1 MSAPAGL
8 TRRSAPTSLAT
19 ALGCVVLFLLPFA
32 AVGVLTAVQALR
44 AVAERDW
51 PRAGFLG
58 IFAVT
63 FGGVGIGG
71 IVFALKGRKQAAEA
85 LAREARYP
93 DSPWLWREDWA
104 ARRLTDAP
112 RKDMWSAWA
121 FAALWN
127 LISLPGAVLATRSA
141 LQGGHRAALLALL
154 FPAVGLGIVAWAVR
168 ATLRYRRYGTSRLE
182 LATLPALVGHTL
194 EGTVRTP
201 AGLRPEGGFRVVL
214 TCIRRQTTNS
224 GRNRST
230 WDNVLWQEER
240 RSPGGAAGL
249 PIAFAI
255 PRDAVPCDPA
265 LSGDRVF
272 WRLDVSGDVPGVD
285 YAAAFEVPI
294 FRTAASDAP
303 LTVADRAAEAAAVV
317 PADYR
322 QPAGSRIRVA
332 PTARGIE
339 IYLPRARN
347 PGFALG
353 LTAFFGFWLG
363 ATALVIVLQ
372 APIIFPVFLGAFSL
386 LFALLVADAWL
397 GVTRVTAGRDGVT
410 VASGWVTPR
419 RERTVPAAD
428 VADVTTR
435 ITAQAGT
442 TPYYEVRI
450 VTKAGKQAGAGSGI
464 RDKREAEWLAERMKA
479 AVRG

>member
-1 MSAPAGL
+1 VSAPADL
-8 TRRSAPTSLAT
+8 ARQNAPASAGT

-32 AVGVLTAVQALR
+32 AVGVVTAVLAFR

-51 PRAGFLG
+51 SQAGFLG
-58 IFAVT
+58 IFALT

-71 IVFALKGRKQAAEA
+71 IALALDGRKQAAEA
-85 LAREARYP
+85 LARETRYP

-141 LQGGHRAALLALL
+141 LQGGQRAALFALL
-154 FPAVGLGIVAWAVR
+154 FPAVGLGIVTWAVR
-168 ATLRYRRYGTSRLE
+168 ATLRYRRYGTSQLE
-182 LATLPALVGHTL
+182 LATLPAVVGHTL

-201 AGLRPEGGFRVVL
+201 AALRPEGGFRVVL
-214 TCIRRQTTNS
+214 TCIRRHTSGS

-230 WDNVLWQEER
+230 WDNVLWQDER
-240 RSPGGAAGL
+240 RSPGGVAGL
-249 PIAFAI
+249 PVAFAI

-265 LSGDRVF
+265 VSGDRVF
-272 WRLDVSGDVPGVD
+272 WRLDVTGDVPGVD
-285 YAAAFEVPI
+285 YAASFEVPV

-303 LTVADRAAEAAAVV
+303 LTEADRAAKGAAAV

-322 QPAGSRIRVA
+322 QPAGSRIRVT

-353 LTAFFGFWLG
+353 LTAFFGFWLA
-363 ATALVIVLQ
+363 ATVLVIVLR
-372 APIIFPVFLGAFSL
+372 APIVFPIVLGGFSL
-386 LFALLVADAWL
+386 LFALIVADAWL

-419 RERTVPAAD
+419 RERTLPAAD

-442 TPYYEVRI
+442 TPYYELKV
-450 VTKAGKQAGAGSGI
+450 VTKAGKQAGAGGGI
-464 RDKREAEWLAERMKA
+464 RDKREAEWLAERVSA
-479 AVRG
+479 ALRG